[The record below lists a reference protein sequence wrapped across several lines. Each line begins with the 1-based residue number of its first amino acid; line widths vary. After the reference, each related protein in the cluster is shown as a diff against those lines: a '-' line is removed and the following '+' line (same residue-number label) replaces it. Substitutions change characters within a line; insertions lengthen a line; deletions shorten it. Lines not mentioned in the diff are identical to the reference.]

1 VPFRPW
7 LLSILAWFYAKL
19 TELAQA
25 GGRDDRLLLQ
35 RLELSARRLGLIIS
49 VIGIVAG
56 VISLIIVGGVVVL
69 ALLAKPIHE
78 QAG

>member
-1 VPFRPW
+1 
-7 LLSILAWFYAKL
+7 
-19 TELAQA
+19 
-25 GGRDDRLLLQ
+25 
-35 RLELSARRLGLIIS
+35 LIIS